1 MSLDT
6 FGGFW
11 SPLVW
16 LLAFIVT
23 FLIGYILWGLGEKQH
38 KTGEQLKPF
47 ISGLAEG
54 SKEDVHVK
62 GGNIYWGFTESLKEY
77 YKYAT
82 KMHTGI
88 LNDYILWFIGI
99 AAIFFMVVIIPG
111 VIW

>member
-1 MSLDT
+1 MTLDT
-6 FGGFW
+6 FGGYW

-23 FLIGYILWGLGEKQH
+23 FLIAYVIWGLGEKRH
-38 KTGEQLKPF
+38 KKGEQLKPF
-47 ISGLAEG
+47 ISGLAEP
-54 SKEDVHVK
+54 SKTDVHVK
-62 GGNIYWGFTESLKEY
+62 GGNVYWGFTESLKEY

-99 AAIFFMVVIIPG
+99 AAILFMVIIIPG
-111 VIW
+111 MI